1 MRPRRFLG
9 PRRILQLSLLLAA
22 AIVLLLALTGVLSP
36 ALAATGAGL
45 TAPWVHIG

>member
-22 AIVLLLALTGVLSP
+22 AIALVLALTGVLTP
-36 ALAATGAGL
+36 AFAATGAGVS
-45 TAPWVHIG
+45 TPWFALR